1 MEKILKAQPKSIDFS
16 TIVSSSRCNNYQKRG
31 PVKVQGLDL
40 GSYLKFLMRRCSIRT
55 DTFELKKQ
63 RLTSLDKSF

>member
-1 MEKILKAQPKSIDFS
+1 MEKIFKAQPKSIDFS
-16 TIVSSSRCNNYQKRG
+16 TTVSSRWNNYQKRG

-55 DTFELKKQ
+55 DTFKLKKQ
-63 RLTSLDKSF
+63 LLTSLDKSF